1 MKIITKKNSEFQV
14 VNPEVEPTAVEI
26 FDPPGFAGI
35 VRYPLANGVDF
46 VWVHNS
52 SKNGGEWVS
61 WRLEDV
67 YLKKSYST
75 NLSAIA
81 DLMNHFQSLSS
92 IELKSLKE
100 EVQKEEKTQLEK
112 DIEDLKQEL
121 ARLKNIHSEV
131 SNISQKVIDKTK
143 EI

>member
-1 MKIITKKNSEFQV
+1 MKIITKKNSEFLV

-26 FDPPGFAGI
+26 FGPPGFAGI

-112 DIEDLKQEL
+112 DIAVLKEEL
-121 ARLKNIHSEV
+121 ERIKSIQKEV
-131 SNISQKVIDKTK
+131 NQLSKKVIDKAK